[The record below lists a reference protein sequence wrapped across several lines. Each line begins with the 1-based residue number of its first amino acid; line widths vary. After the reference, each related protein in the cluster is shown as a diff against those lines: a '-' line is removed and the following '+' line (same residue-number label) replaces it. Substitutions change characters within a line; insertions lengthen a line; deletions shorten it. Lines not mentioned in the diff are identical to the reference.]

1 MDTQDIKPVI
11 EALLFAA
18 GEPLNLKRIQQLLA
32 AEPGLEDEV
41 SLVEVSR
48 ALEELQETYAQRPI
62 ELKEIA
68 SGFCFQVR
76 PLYAKW
82 MARLWEEKPPRFSR
96 AFLET
101 LALIAYRQPVT
112 RAEIEEIR
120 GVSVSPNI
128 MKTLLEREWIQVV
141 GHKEVPG
148 RPAIFATT
156 KQFLDHFNLKSL
168 EQLPA
173 LAVIEPELS
182 AQVDLPLENQ

>member
-1 MDTQDIKPVI
+1 MEKQELSAVI
-11 EALLFAA
+11 EAILFASL
-18 GEPLNLKRIQQLLA
+18 EPLSVKRLQELINLELDETAQLSLA
-32 AEPGLEDEV
+32 EL
-41 SLVEVSR
+41 SQ
-48 ALEELQETYAQRPI
+48 ALEALSQSYEGRAI

-76 PLYAKW
+76 PSYANW

-120 GVSVSPNI
+120 GVSVSPTI
-128 MKTLLEREWIQVV
+128 MKNLLEREWIQVV

-156 KQFLDHFNLKSL
+156 HAFLDHFNLKSL
-168 EQLPA
+168 EDLPQLA
-173 LAVIEPELS
+173 LIEPEKP
-182 AQVDLPLENQ
+182 AQADLPLGEN

>member
-1 MDTQDIKPVI
+1 MEKEELSAVI
-11 EALLFAA
+11 EAILFASL
-18 GEPLNLKRIQQLLA
+18 EPLSVKRLQELINLEMEEAAQLSLA
-32 AEPGLEDEV
+32 EL
-41 SLVEVSR
+41 SQ
-48 ALEELQETYAQRPI
+48 ALEALSQRYEGRAI

-76 PLYAKW
+76 PSYANW

-120 GVSVSPNI
+120 GVSVSPTI
-128 MKTLLEREWIQVV
+128 MKNLLEREWIQVV

-156 KQFLDHFNLKSL
+156 TAFLDHFNLKSL
-168 EQLPA
+168 EDLPQLA
-173 LAVIEPELS
+173 LIEPEKP
-182 AQVDLPLENQ
+182 AQADLPLGEN

>member
-1 MDTQDIKPVI
+1 MEKQELSAVI
-11 EALLFAA
+11 EAILFASL
-18 GEPLNLKRIQQLLA
+18 EPLSVKRLQELINLELDEEAQLSLA
-32 AEPGLEDEV
+32 EL
-41 SLVEVSR
+41 SQ
-48 ALEELQETYAQRPI
+48 ALEALSQSYQGRAI

-76 PLYAKW
+76 PSYANW

-120 GVSVSPNI
+120 GVSVSPTI
-128 MKTLLEREWIQVV
+128 MKNLLEREWIQVV

-156 KQFLDHFNLKSL
+156 TAFLDHFNLKSL
-168 EQLPA
+168 EDLPQLA
-173 LAVIEPELS
+173 LIEPEKPVQ
-182 AQVDLPLENQ
+182 ADLPLGEN